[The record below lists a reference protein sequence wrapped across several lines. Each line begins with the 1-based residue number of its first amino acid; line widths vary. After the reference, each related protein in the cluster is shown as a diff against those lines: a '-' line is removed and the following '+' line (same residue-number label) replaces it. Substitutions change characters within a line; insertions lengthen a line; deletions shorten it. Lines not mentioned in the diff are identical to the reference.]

1 MPCSP
6 SGIPYMPCQPHC
18 VQEVL
23 LQRVWLPL
31 LVFSAGIALT
41 ASCGDDSP
49 EAPSLSGPRPDTL
62 TVETIGTSVQGKAI
76 QAVSLGI
83 GPSVVLIIGGLHTG
97 EENPAADLA
106 EQLAR
111 YIGQHVKE
119 LPPAVR
125 VVFIP
130 RANPDGYVNQTRIN
144 ANGVDLNRNWPTADW
159 TPDAVHGDELVSGG
173 HEPLSEPETRALHD
187 YIDALAPVA
196 VISLHGYGAIV
207 EPNESGQAMS
217 LGAVY
222 AKAAGYKLIEEWPYY
237 EITGELLESLNDLR
251 TAAFDVELREAAS
264 DTFAKNLSA
273 LKAVAQ
279 ADAQASAN

>member
-1 MPCSP
+1 M
-6 SGIPYMPCQPHC
+6 
-18 VQEVL
+18 L
-23 LQRVWLPL
+23 LRRVWLSL
-31 LVFSAGIALT
+31 LVLTITVALT

-49 EAPSLSGPRPDTL
+49 EAPSLSGPRPETL

-76 QAVSLGI
+76 QAVSLGT
-83 GPSVVLIIGGLHTG
+83 GQSVVLVIGGLHTG

-159 TPDAVHGDELVSGG
+159 APEAIHGDEVVSGG
-173 HEPLSEPETRALHD
+173 PAPLSEPETSALHD
-187 YIDALAPVA
+187 YIDALAPVV

-207 EPNESGQAMS
+207 EPNESGQAMPIAA
-217 LGAVY
+217 GY

-237 EITGELLESLNDLR
+237 EITGELIESLNDLH
-251 TAAFDVELREAAS
+251 TAAFDVELRDGAS
-264 DTFAKNLSA
+264 DTFEKNLA
-273 LKAVAQ
+273 ALKAVLKAVAQ
-279 ADAQASAN
+279 ASEQ